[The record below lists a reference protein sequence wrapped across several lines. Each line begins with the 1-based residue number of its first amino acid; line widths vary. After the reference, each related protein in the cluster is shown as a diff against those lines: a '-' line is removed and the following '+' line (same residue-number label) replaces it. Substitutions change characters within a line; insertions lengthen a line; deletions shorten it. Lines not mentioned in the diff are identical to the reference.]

1 MKEKTRKQ
9 IIEVASQ
16 LFAKYGFRKTSMDE
30 IARVAHKA
38 KGSLYYHFESKEV
51 LFTEVVSTM
60 FEELKVEL
68 QKIMDDRTL
77 TPIDKIKAYLRK
89 RMDTLAK
96 AECYHETIRAD
107 LFDRFEFVDS
117 LREDLDKWDKNNLKV
132 ILQDGISAGYY
143 MKMQNIDMILD
154 LFFMVLKGLELPL
167 FIQKKYT
174 MLGPYFDDM
183 LMILVRVIAVDPNK
197 IEIKV

>member
-51 LFTEVVSTM
+51 LFTEVVSTI

-68 QKIMDDRTL
+68 QKIMEDETL
-77 TPIDKIKAYLRK
+77 NPIDKTKAYLRK
-89 RMDTLAK
+89 RMDTLAT

-107 LFDRFEFVDS
+107 LFDRFEFVDN
-117 LREDLDKWDKNNLKV
+117 LREELDKWDKNNLKL
-132 ILQDGISAGYY
+132 ILKDGISGGYY
-143 MKMQNIDMILD
+143 MNMPNIDMILEF
-154 LFFMVLKGLELPL
+154 FFMVLKGLEFPL

-183 LMILVRVIAVDPNK
+183 LMILVRTIAADPNK
-197 IEIKV
+197 IEPKY